1 MTREEASAS
10 RGSRRLRT
18 GRFEAFSDGVFAIA
32 ITLLV
37 LDIAV
42 PTGAADRLW
51 PAVAAQW
58 PVYLAYFISFSTIGA
73 IWLAHSAITDYL
85 ERTDAILSRLNLL
98 LLLFVS
104 FLPFPTRLLAEY
116 TGEER
121 GERVAVTLYG
131 VNLLCAAVLVSV
143 LWRYSVREGLVRPD
157 SDDEEVQT
165 LSRRLTP
172 SLGGYVVLIVIG
184 LFVPTVAIVGYLL
197 IAIYLIVP
205 FGLIRG
211 RKTSQPEGT
220 GT

>member
-1 MTREEASAS
+1 MTGEEPASG
-10 RGSRRLRT
+10 RQSRRLRT

-42 PTGAADRLW
+42 PTGAADHLL

-85 ERTDAILSRLNLL
+85 ERTDPILSRLNLL

-104 FLPFPTRLLAEY
+104 FLPFPTRMLAEY
-116 TGEER
+116 TGEEL

-131 VNLLCAAVLVSV
+131 VNLLLAAVLVSV
-143 LWRYSVREGLVRPD
+143 LWRYSLREGLVRPD
-157 SDDEEVQT
+157 ADDEEVQT

-172 SLGGYVVLIVIG
+172 SLGGYVVLIAIG
-184 LFVPTVAIVGYLL
+184 LFFPTAAIIGYLL

-205 FGLIRG
+205 FGLVRG
-211 RKTSQPEGT
+211 RKTSEPGGT
-220 GT
+220 GS

>member
-104 FLPFPTRLLAEY
+104 F
-116 TGEER
+116 
-121 GERVAVTLYG
+121 
-131 VNLLCAAVLVSV
+131 
-143 LWRYSVREGLVRPD
+143 
-157 SDDEEVQT
+157 
-165 LSRRLTP
+165 SRSPPGCSPSTP
-172 SLGGYVVLIVIG
+172 ARSG
-184 LFVPTVAIVGYLL
+184 AS
-197 IAIYLIVP
+197 AS
-205 FGLIRG
+205 R
-211 RKTSQPEGT
+211 
-220 GT
+220 